1 MKIKHSELKA
11 IIKEEIKA
19 YYKEL
24 SDLKEANPYH
34 DSKGHW
40 TSKDKA
46 ETYSFTKGADVS
58 DDLKQ
63 RGKVKGDKVIAK
75 FGMNTGSKEKQCGK
89 LDFTDGNKKPITL
102 SCKDYNKPYFMKE
115 TEELLTEDDPDM
127 IYIKKLVQT
136 EIQKAL
142 KQLAQQRK
150 EKGCRP
156 TLDDFLRYQQALT
169 AATTAPKKQ

>member
-1 MKIKHSELKA
+1 MKIKHSHLRE
-11 IIKEEIKA
+11 IIKEELKL
-19 YYKEL
+19 YYEEL

-46 ETYSFTKGADVS
+46 ETYSFTKGANVS

-75 FGMNTGSKEKQCGK
+75 FGMNTGSKVKQCGK
-89 LDFTDGNKKPITL
+89 LDFTDGEKKPITL

-115 TEELLTEDDPDM
+115 TELLTEDDPDK
-127 IYIKKLVQT
+127 IYIQQLVKQ
-136 EIQKAL
+136 EVQKAL

-150 EKGCRP
+150 GSGCRP

-169 AATTAPKKQ
+169 AATTAPKK